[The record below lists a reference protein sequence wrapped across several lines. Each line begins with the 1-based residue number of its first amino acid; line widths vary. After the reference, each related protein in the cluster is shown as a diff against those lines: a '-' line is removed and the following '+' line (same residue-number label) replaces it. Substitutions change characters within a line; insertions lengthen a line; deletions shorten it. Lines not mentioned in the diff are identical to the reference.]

1 MDKGVHFYPYSYS
14 RDSNETNKKS
24 GSRYGVNKNLVT
36 AKNMGTMLFSTR
48 KQIDA
53 WKCIFATESLE
64 CILQ

>member
-36 AKNMGTMLFSTR
+36 AKNMRLMLFSTR

-53 WKCIFATESLE
+53 
-64 CILQ
+64 